1 MVVETFEHAELMY
14 GVNEGSFMEEMTIH
28 QPTEEDIV
36 NDKIYSIQE
45 AKLLAEEDNK
55 RNDANTRK

>member
-1 MVVETFEHAELMY
+1 MD
-14 GVNEGSFMEEMTIH
+14 SPI
-28 QPTEEDIV
+28 EEDIL

-55 RNDANTRK
+55 KNEADKKK

>member
-1 MVVETFEHAELMY
+1 MPELGNGINSGTF
-14 GVNEGSFMEEMTIH
+14 NEEIPLEN
-28 QPTEEDIV
+28 PLEEDIL

-55 RNDANTRK
+55 KTEAEKKKEKKL

>member
-1 MVVETFEHAELMY
+1 MID
-14 GVNEGSFMEEMTIH
+14 SPI
-28 QPTEEDIV
+28 EEDIL

-55 RNDANTRK
+55 RTEADKKKHKTL